1 MPDAS
6 ILLVM
11 HHKPSLGGRVR
22 RLSRYDAQAILRR
35 AIRPLNYRIVPV
47 FPLHENHILGSEHDS
62 PDYWPG
68 FALARSRNLP
78 LPIRQ
83 LDASAEL
90 SRHPGL

>member
-11 HHKPSLGGRVR
+11 HHKPLLGGRVR
-22 RLSRYDAQAILRR
+22 RFSCYDAQAILRR

-47 FPLHENHILGSEHDS
+47 FPLHENHILSSEHDLAN
-62 PDYWPG
+62 YWPG

-90 SRHPGL
+90 SRHPAL

>member
-47 FPLHENHILGSEHDS
+47 FPLHENHILGSVHDLANF
-62 PDYWPG
+62 WPG
-68 FALARSRNLP
+68 FALVRSRILP
-78 LPIRQ
+78 LPIR
-83 LDASAEL
+83 
-90 SRHPGL
+90 